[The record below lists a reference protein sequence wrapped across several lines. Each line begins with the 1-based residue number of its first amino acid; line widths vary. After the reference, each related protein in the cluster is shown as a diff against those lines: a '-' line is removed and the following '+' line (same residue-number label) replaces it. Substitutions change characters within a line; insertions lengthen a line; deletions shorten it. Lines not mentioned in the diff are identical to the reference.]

1 MAKGELDKPFVWDP
15 LLEVL
20 AERGALHEQSYLDH
34 LELSGLYI
42 VRIDGIGVDA
52 GALAQTLDAMRSVC
66 PVIAQG
72 ALKTILF
79 EAQCL
84 LSEVVQR
91 QVEMMQGPA
100 LLGLPPISKLV
111 H

>member
-1 MAKGELDKPFVWDP
+1 MSEAISVILSLAGFV
-15 LLEVL
+15 
-20 AERGALHEQSYLDH
+20 
-34 LELSGLYI
+34 
-42 VRIDGIGVDA
+42 VRIDGVGV
-52 GALAQTLDAMRSVC
+52 GTTALAQTLDAMRSGV

-111 H
+111 RSRPDAAAAP